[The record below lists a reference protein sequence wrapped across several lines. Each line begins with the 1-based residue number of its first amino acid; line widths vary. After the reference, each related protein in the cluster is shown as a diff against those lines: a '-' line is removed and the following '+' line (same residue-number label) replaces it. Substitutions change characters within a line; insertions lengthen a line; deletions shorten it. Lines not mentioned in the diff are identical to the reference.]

1 MAPTNNP
8 GIVDGEDT
16 GENMGLGYDD
26 SNAPTDQGGD
36 QITNGDDTI
45 YGGEGNDTL
54 AGEAGNDT
62 ISGGEGDNVI
72 DGGTGDDTITAGSG
86 DDTITGGEGNDSISA
101 GDGTNVIDAGEGNNT
116 VTSGSGADTIDSGL
130 WNWSHLNKIGGW
142 KLGEPGSEKFKM
154 AAHTMTLLGMGIELS
169 RVDDPY
175 DDDCVDVEFF
185 QAYGEPLLGTDG
197 GVLAGQTLLRNPD
210 TPTSK
215 IEGATLDCGTLEA
228 RPMNLDLPLG
238 ILDAFFELNMTDGG
252 LRLDLGEDGIH
263 SGFFTGSL
271 LKEEVLEILYSSD
284 GIDDDIRTLVEGLL
298 DTTLDMDP
306 DGDGVCTELSAG
318 LEFQAGEIFI
328 AD

>member
-1 MAPTNNP
+1 VRHLLWIPFLLACTAGESDTAGEISACGDPDDTLTVVVTTIGYMRGADGVSKGFDIDGRDATVCGHEDYISPQGVP
-8 GIVDGEDT
+8 GID
-16 GENMGLGYDD
+16 NGLATLVPVLEASEAKVVEGLLN
-26 SNAPTDQGGD
+26 S
-36 QITNGDDTI
+36 TI
-45 YGGEGNDTL
+45 LEGR
-54 AGEAGNDT
+54 
-62 ISGGEGDNVI
+62 
-72 DGGTGDDTITAGSG
+72 
-86 DDTITGGEGNDSISA
+86 
-101 GDGTNVIDAGEGNNT
+101 
-116 VTSGSGADTIDSGL
+116 
-130 WNWSHLNKIGGW
+130 
-142 KLGEPGSEKFKM
+142 
-154 AAHTMTLLGMGIELS
+154 LLLGIELS

-328 AD
+328 AE